1 MVCMLVVGYCFGI
14 RCDRHLCEEVQLNL
28 AYRWFCKLDLEDRIP
43 DRSRFSRSR
52 HARFRESE
60 TSRHVFETVLQRCV
74 PWALAAGEGF
84 TADASVIQADVSRAR
99 GTLAGQTITPT
110 PPTT

>member
-1 MVCMLVVGYCFGI
+1 MVCMLFVGYCFGI

-60 TSRHVFETVLQRCV
+60 TLRHVFETVLQRCV
-74 PWALAAGEGF
+74 PWGLACGEGF
-84 TADASVIQADVSRAR
+84 TADASVIQADVNRAR

-110 PPTT
+110 PPPT